1 MSEFTDKVDQ
11 LVSQLEIVH
20 STLESLAWKP
30 MDSAP
35 IDGTIV
41 NVMGRYKDATA
52 GFPRYAG
59 FYQGEWHEFSR
70 HLPEPLVCWAWR
82 PRDSYESWPSEQREV
97 AA

>member
-1 MSEFTDKVDQ
+1 MSEFTNKVDEMITH
-11 LVSQLEIVH
+11 LEIAISAIEAVV
-20 STLESLAWKP
+20 WRP

-35 IDGTIV
+35 TDGTIV

-59 FYQGEWHEFSR
+59 FYQGEWHEFTR
-70 HLPEPLVCWAWR
+70 NPPEPLICWAWR
-82 PRDSYESWPSEQREV
+82 PRDPFTSWPQEV